1 MSERTRTGIIIA
13 IVGVIVI
20 VAGIFVLLNFVRQA
34 LAPLPAP
41 TPVPIITEKVIVVTH
56 DIEGGTV
63 LRSEDLTAVDVP
75 VELVPQNALRNTEGA
90 IGRFTKVPMVS
101 GEIVMS
107 HHLAD
112 PTNVSHDLAFVIG
125 EEQVLMAFPANDLMS
140 SLNVLQ
146 RGDIVDILVT
156 IQQSVPSQDVST
168 GEETEETRSFTFDAL
183 QLVEVT
189 AMVVE
194 VITERRSTGPALGVE
209 GELTTPTPQP
219 SEVQV
224 KAYLLAISPQ
234 DALVLKNLE
243 DSGAI
248 FDLVLRSPTST
259 QLFELEPVLEEYL
272 IDRYG
277 LEITR

>member
-1 MSERTRTGIIIA
+1 LSERTRTGIIIA
-13 IVGVIVI
+13 IVGIIVI

-41 TPVPIITEKVIVVTH
+41 TPVPVITEQVIVVTH
-56 DIEGGTV
+56 DLEAGTV
-63 LRSEDLTAVDVP
+63 LQSEDLTTIGVP

-90 IGRFTKVPMVS
+90 IGRFTKIPLVS

-112 PTNVSHDLAFVIG
+112 PSNISRDLAFVIG
-125 EEQVLMAFPANDLMS
+125 EEQVLMAFPAGDLMS
-140 SLNVLQ
+140 KLNILQ
-146 RGDIVDILVT
+146 RGDIVDVLVT
-156 IQQSVPSQDVST
+156 TQQTVPAPGVST
-168 GEETEETRSFTFDAL
+168 GEQTEETRTFTFDAL
-183 QLVEVT
+183 QLIEVT

-194 VITERRSTGPALGVE
+194 VITEGRSSGPGIGVE
-209 GELTTPTPQP
+209 GELATPTPQP

-224 KAYLLAISPQ
+224 QAYLLALSPQ
-234 DALVLKNLE
+234 DALVLKNLR

-248 FDLVLRSPTST
+248 FDLVLRSPIST